1 MALRRIVTYGTP
13 VLRQRTKEVANVD
26 GELQQL
32 IDDMVDTMYAAPGV
46 GLAANQV
53 GSPHRLFVANPADD
67 RDPSKLLVVIN
78 PEIAESD
85 GDFTNEEGCLSIPD
99 YREEVRRARRV
110 LLRGLDR
117 QGTPIEVEGRDLL
130 ARIFQHEMDHLNGLF
145 FVDRLSPAKRD
156 ILTRKLKRPS
166 SSPRPDAGA
175 ELDRDRSPRGARE
188 LHLRRREPA
197 HASHRHRRSPPAAHL
212 HLRSPRPAPHRDHE
226 SRYGDVYS

>member
-13 VLRQRTKEVANVD
+13 VLRQRTKEVANAD

-32 IDDMVDTMYAAPGV
+32 IDDMVETMYAAPGV

-53 GSPHRLFVANPADD
+53 GSPHRLFVANPSDD
-67 RDPSKLLVVIN
+67 RDPSKLLAVIN
-78 PEIAESD
+78 PEVVESD
-85 GDFTNEEGCLSIPD
+85 GEFTNEEGCLSIPD

-117 QGTPIEVEGRDLL
+117 QGKPIEVEGRDLL

-156 ILTRKLKRPS
+156 ILARKLKK
-166 SSPRPDAGA
+166 AF
-175 ELDRDRSPRGARE
+175 L
-188 LHLRRREPA
+188 EPA
-197 HASHRHRRSPPAAHL
+197 
-212 HLRSPRPAPHRDHE
+212 
-226 SRYGDVYS
+226 V